1 MSRTIQ
7 ALKLITEELED
18 QGKRI
23 DKLERKVRNLEIR
36 DKVRVQRKKQVDVAK
51 EYNLSPSSI
60 SEISKHTH

>member
-36 DKVRVQRKKQVDVAK
+36 DKVRVQRRKQVDVAR

>member
-1 MSRTIQ
+1 MSRTIK
-7 ALKLITEELED
+7 AFKLITEELED

-36 DKVRVQRKKQVDVAK
+36 DKVRVQQRKQVDVAK

-60 SEISKHTH
+60 SGISKHTH

>member
-36 DKVRVQRKKQVDVAK
+36 DKVRVQRRKQVDVAK